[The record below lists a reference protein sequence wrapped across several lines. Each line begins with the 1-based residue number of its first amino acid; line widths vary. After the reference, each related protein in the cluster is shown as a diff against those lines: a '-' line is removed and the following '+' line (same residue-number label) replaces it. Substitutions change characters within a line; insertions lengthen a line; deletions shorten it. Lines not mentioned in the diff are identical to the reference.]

1 VRPSAPPGPSAAS
14 GNVSAER
21 RPALQIMTSFTAIV
35 FMGLLAMAV
44 AFPIGLKAPSAAIL
58 DIQNFVATEPDLCA
72 SAVRRVF
79 QGLPWRHV
87 RVGGRTLDGHGLTR
101 DVAPARA

>member
-35 FMGLLAMAV
+35 CMGLLAMAV
-44 AFPIGLKAPSAAIL
+44 AFPIGLKAPSAAVL
-58 DIQNFVATEPDLCA
+58 DIQNFVAAPTTLCA
-72 SAVRRVF
+72 FAAPPCFPR
-79 QGLPWRHV
+79 P
-87 RVGGRTLDGHGLTR
+87 T
-101 DVAPARA
+101 VAARARWGMHTRRARPDA

>member
-1 VRPSAPPGPSAAS
+1 MRPSAPPGPSAAS

-44 AFPIGLKAPSAAIL
+44 AFPIGLKAPSEAVL
-58 DIQNFVATEPDLCA
+58 DIQNFVAAPTTECA
-72 SAVRRVF
+72 FAVRRVF
-79 QGLPWRHV
+79 RGLPWRDV
-87 RVGGRTLDGHGLTR
+87 RGGGCTLR
-101 DVAPARA
+101 RARPDA